1 MKKVLI
7 VDTVS
12 YERATYIKLYEKIL
26 KEKNVVY
33 DLFLWDRDND
43 KSFEKKDNMF
53 IFHKQCPFGGS
64 KIKKI
69 LPMFLYQLKL
79 REIIKKHNYTHLILI
94 DSLAPVMIHDLVLS
108 DYKNKYILDIRDYTY
123 EKYSSYKKI
132 MMKLVN
138 DSCFT
143 CISSKGFKR
152 FLDSSPKYVYSHNI
166 SNDEFTEDVC
176 NIENKEQKIV
186 IGFVGSVR
194 YFEEN
199 KKLIDSL
206 DSDKFQ
212 FKYVGSKVSD
222 CDIEGY
228 CRNNNIS
235 NVEINGAYKNEE
247 KPKIY
252 KSIDVINSIYGTSS
266 FEVTTAVPNRFY
278 DALIFKKPII
288 ASKGTYLG
296 ELVEECKVGIAI
308 DVYEDDVNE
317 LLSDYINNID
327 VNKLNENMER
337 TLKLVQ
343 DEQNAYIK
351 QIGEFLNQN

>member
-26 KEKNVVY
+26 KEKNVAY
-33 DLFLWDRDND
+33 DLFLWDRDHD
-43 KSFEKKDNMF
+43 KAFEKKDNMF

-69 LPMFLYQLKL
+69 IPMLLYQLKL
-79 REIIKKHNYTHLILI
+79 REVIKKYNYTHLILI
-94 DSLAPVMIHDLVLS
+94 DSLAPVMIHDLVLT
-108 DYKNKYILDIRDYTY
+108 DYRGKYILDIRDYTY

-132 MMKLVN
+132 MMKLVDN
-138 DSCFT
+138 SYFT

-152 FLDSSPKYVYSHNI
+152 FLDSSLKYVYSHNI
-166 SNDEFTEDVC
+166 SNNEFVEDIC
-176 NIENKEQKIV
+176 NLYNKKQKIV

-228 CRNNNIS
+228 CKKNNIS
-235 NVEINGAYKNEE
+235 NVEIKGAYKNEV

-252 KSIDVINSIYGTSS
+252 ESIDVINSIYGTSS

-288 ASKGTYLG
+288 ASKGTFLG

-308 DVYEDDVNE
+308 DVYEEGVNE
-317 LLSDYINNID
+317 LLSEYINNID
-327 VNKLNENMER
+327 VSALNANMKK
-337 TLKLVQ
+337 TLELVL
-343 DEQNAYIK
+343 DEQYAYVMKIE
-351 QIGEFLNQN
+351 EFLD